1 MIIFIRDVLDIEF
14 DSELNVVWYVIRN
27 IHQTQATEYIK
38 VSCSNHPLLYC
49 PLSMDYNP
57 PAKSLSKKI
66 IIVLDGENGYTED
79 LYVWLEKI
87 LSN

>member
-49 PLSMDYNP
+49 PLSMNYNP
-57 PAKSLSKKI
+57 QQNHYLKKLLS
-66 IIVLDGENGYTED
+66 Y
-79 LYVWLEKI
+79 
-87 LSN
+87 